1 MSETNNTQ
9 VGNVKNLDLVMPC
22 IIEQNV
28 VIIVGKHL
36 KGYDNTIEINR
47 PKIMVL
53 LLILIITDPFN
64 SKDKIAGQTDDND
77 TIIVEKH

>member
-36 KGYDNTIEINR
+36 ESYDNTIEINR
-47 PKIMVL
+47 LEIMVL

-77 TIIVEKH
+77 TIIVDKH

>member
-1 MSETNNTQ
+1 M
-9 VGNVKNLDLVMPC
+9 
-22 IIEQNV
+22 
-28 VIIVGKHL
+28 IIVGKHL

-77 TIIVEKH
+77 TIIVDKH